1 MKVFKVFYKYKD
13 FDMSASQNEFL
24 SIEAAELFKK
34 RYQATHKEDI
44 LSIKEVDS
52 WYFTPEHPERQPE
65 PNTEKD
71 GRVIFSQDFF
81 SYDSARVGDLVAY
94 QVVDDLLNSV
104 PPLYYKDVCQTSE
117 PYSHTANG
125 PLYLTFKHFNNDFI
139 FCGACLA
146 GKTENKSSFY
156 MIN

>member
-13 FDMSASQNEFL
+13 FELSASQDEFL
-24 SIEAAELFKK
+24 TEEAAELFKK
-34 RYQATHKEDI
+34 RYQATHKDDI

-52 WYFTPEHPERQPE
+52 WYFTPDHPERQPE

-81 SYDSARVGDLVAY
+81 SYDSARVGDLVDY
-94 QVVDDLLNSV
+94 KVVDDLLNSV

-117 PYSHTANG
+117 PYSHTAAG
-125 PLYLTFKHFNNDFI
+125 PIYLTFKEENSNYI

-146 GKTENKSSFY
+146 GKTENKSEFY
-156 MIN
+156 KIN